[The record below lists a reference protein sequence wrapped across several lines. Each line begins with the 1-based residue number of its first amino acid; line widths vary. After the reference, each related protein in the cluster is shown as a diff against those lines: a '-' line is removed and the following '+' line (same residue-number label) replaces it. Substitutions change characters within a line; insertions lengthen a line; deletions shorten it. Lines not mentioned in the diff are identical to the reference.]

1 MTSRKL
7 RAVAVLG
14 GVLIPFLLCELLI
27 ASMMTFRWDVPA
39 FLDYTIPLFSLG
51 AGFAFLLI
59 GFRRHAL
66 VAGLVYFPLMF
77 FLLRGFLL
85 SRE

>member
-7 RAVAVLG
+7 KAVAIVG
-14 GVLIPFLLCELLI
+14 GVLIPFLLFKLLI
-27 ASMMTFRWDVPA
+27 ASVMTFQWDVPA
-39 FLDYTIPLFSLG
+39 FLDYAFPPFSLA

-77 FLLRGFLL
+77 FLLRGFVL
-85 SRE
+85 SME